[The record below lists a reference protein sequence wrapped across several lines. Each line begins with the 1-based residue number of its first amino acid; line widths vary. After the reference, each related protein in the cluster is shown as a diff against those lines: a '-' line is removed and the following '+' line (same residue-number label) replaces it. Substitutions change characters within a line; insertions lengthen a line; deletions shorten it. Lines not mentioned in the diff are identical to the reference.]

1 MTPKDKITL
10 RPAISYALL
19 CVFPLIM
26 LALLFL
32 ALAWLLSPS
41 FILFSFITLLFTWYR
56 VLYIRSFRYEINDG
70 FIRFSKGLLFKRT
83 DQLEMYRI
91 KDYIQTQTFTMQ
103 LFRLMNL
110 TLKGTDPENPS
121 ITMTGIPVSNIL
133 DDLRERVQQ
142 ARASNNIY
150 EIN

>member
-19 CVFPLIM
+19 SVVPLII

-32 ALAWLLSPS
+32 ALAWILSPS
-41 FILFSFITLLFTWYR
+41 FILFSLIVLLFTWYR
-56 VLYIRSFRYEINDG
+56 LLYIRSSRYEVNDG
-70 FIRFSKGLLFKRT
+70 YIRFSKGLFLKRT
-83 DQLEMYRI
+83 EHLEMYRI

-103 LFRLMNL
+103 LLRLMNL

-121 ITMTGIPVSNIL
+121 ITMTGIPVSDII

-142 ARASNNIY
+142 ARVANNIY

>member
-10 RPAISYALL
+10 RPAIRYALL
-19 CVFPLIM
+19 SAFPLIM

-32 ALAWLLSPS
+32 ALAWLSSPS
-41 FILFSFITLLFTWYR
+41 FILFSFITLIFTWYR
-56 VLYIRSFRYEINDG
+56 ILYIRSFRYEVNDS
-70 FIRFSKGLLFKRT
+70 FIRFSKGLLFKKT
-83 DQLEMYRI
+83 DQLEMYQIR
-91 KDYIQTQTFTMQ
+91 DYIQIQSFTMQ

-110 TLKGTDPENPS
+110 TLKGTARENPS
-121 ITMTGIPVSNIL
+121 ITLTGIPVSGIL

-142 ARASNNIY
+142 ARAAKNIY